1 MLKTYIDTLVLGCIM
16 SPNNWSDHRITIK
29 TMDSTNRPK
38 VHENIVDQ
46 FHFMIRNG
54 TLSHGQRL
62 ASERDLSNQYKVSR
76 SSIREAI
83 RSLELQG
90 LVVRKRGSGTFVN
103 TEGSESILSLMATKI
118 GMGSEG
124 LNDIFEMRRV
134 LEPAVASLAA
144 QRATPDDIARMREIL
159 EDQQLQINN
168 GGTGSEADTA
178 FHFAMAAATH
188 NMALNNVF
196 TAVEDIFHRS
206 RDKSFQKLGRPERS
220 LLSHRQ
226 ILEMIIQ
233 RDSLKAQQ
241 AMDHHLEVVE
251 PDIIP
256 TWSERDSYLT
266 TKLLNS
272 ETDSKVQ

>member
-1 MLKTYIDTLVLGCIM
+1 MVPD
-16 SPNNWSDHRITIK
+16 NWSDH
-29 TMDSTNRPK
+29 MSVGESLDNTNRPR
-38 VHENIVDQ
+38 VHENIVEQ

-62 ASERDLSNQYKVSR
+62 ASERDLSHQYKVSR

-103 TEGSESILSLMATKI
+103 TEGSEFITSLMATNI
-118 GMGSEG
+118 GMGAEG

-144 QRATPDDIARMREIL
+144 KRATPEDIARMLEIL
-159 EDQQLQINN
+159 EFQQRQIDS
-168 GGTGSEADTA
+168 GGTGSEADTS

-196 TAVEDIFHRS
+196 TAVEDILHRS
-206 RDKSFQKLGRPERS
+206 RDHSLQKLGRPERS

-233 RDSLKAQQ
+233 KDSLKAQQ
-241 AMDHHLEVVE
+241 AMDHHLEIVE
-251 PDIIP
+251 PDIDP
-256 TWSERDSYLT
+256 TWSERDSYLDT
-266 TKLLNS
+266 RILNHDIKAGPNRS
-272 ETDSKVQ
+272 YDKGGLHGI

>member
-1 MLKTYIDTLVLGCIM
+1 MDN
-16 SPNNWSDHRITIK
+16 PNKPR
-29 TMDSTNRPK
+29 
-38 VHENIVDQ
+38 VHESIVEQ
-46 FHFMIRNG
+46 FHLMIRNG
-54 TLSHGQRL
+54 TLRHGQRL

-103 TEGSESILSLMATKI
+103 TDGSDSILSLMATNI

-124 LNDIFEMRRV
+124 LEDIFEMRRV

-144 QRATPDDIARMREIL
+144 QRATPVDIDLMRGIL
-159 EDQQLQINN
+159 EDQQQQIDS

-196 TAVEDIFHRS
+196 TAVEDILHRS
-206 RDKSFQKLGRPERS
+206 RAQSFQNLGRSERS
-220 LLSHRQ
+220 LVSHRQ

-251 PDIIP
+251 PDVDP
-256 TWSERDSYLT
+256 TWSESDSHLT
-266 TKLLNS
+266 TNVLK
-272 ETDSKVQ
+272 ETTDPKMR